1 MPGSSLKHN
10 ITGLARLPRLARK
23 TKQLLQEVLR
33 RWFGDLWLEIWKTEP
48 EQCWPVLTEL
58 CYFKGRGWNTVLL
71 GLQACSLGLLL
82 LKLFIIAMTPG
93 RCPVWFS
100 QFHIYPYV
108 HTLNSVHLWAESAIN
123 NKLCNLGG
131 KRNCFICTG
140 TEGPPWGPY
149 CILDLSALA
158 VPWLKIKNS
167 PHRLG
172 AIYCRIFLAK
182 KKKKKDIWRKQC
194 IITFIIGLVSNEKKE
209 WLSQKEGPVTSYL
222 WHTHWVPGKV
232 RHCCQLLNSV
242 FTNAGNSYCYYRIA
256 SAFAAV

>member
-33 RWFGDLWLEIWKTEP
+33 RWFGDLWFEIWKTEP
-48 EQCWPVLTEL
+48 EQCWPVLTEQ
-58 CYFKGRGWNTVLL
+58 CYFKGRCWNTVLL

-108 HTLNSVHLWAESAIN
+108 HTSNSVHLWAESAIN

-131 KRNCFICTG
+131 KRNRFICTG

-182 KKKKKDIWRKQC
+182 KKKRHLEEAIYYY
-194 IITFIIGLVSNEKKE
+194 FHN
-209 WLSQKEGPVTSYL
+209 WLSQQWEKGVVKPEGRPCHFLSV
-222 WHTHWVPGKV
+222 THWVPGKV

-242 FTNAGNSYCYYRIA
+242 FTNAGNSYCYYSIA